1 MVRLRDSWPWRF
13 IADKMYFIV
22 ALRQTSNPFAL
33 HQIGTLQERYWILAA
48 YLGLGH
54 TETQDSF
61 QIGQEED
68 PHAGYGF
75 SVY

>member
-1 MVRLRDSWPWRF
+1 
-13 IADKMYFIV
+13 MYFIV

-54 TETQDSF
+54 TGPQDSF
-61 QIGQEED
+61 QIGKED
-68 PHAGYGF
+68 ELYAGDSF